1 MGRRDFQSTVADAL
15 PRIIQEQAKNG
26 IGSIRFWKKD
36 KKTVGKLY
44 FRGGSIYAIEVS
56 TYVPNIVNRI
66 ATNEYISQ
74 ANREQLLNKF
84 QDDIT
89 NPEAINYVLTYQMFP
104 EKPLMT
110 YIKDYFL
117 DAFDLLY
124 SWDSVNA
131 EWRTNDEPPK
141 TVPTVPNANPFE
153 LIEKLEKRKSFLE
166 EEVAPLWNTAPVNMG
181 SLGFRRT
188 VDYTDPDYITNVIL
202 SLGDG
207 KWTIGGV
214 AEYLGLSH
222 FNTKIVIYDLWR
234 EGVVDILHPSGLVIT
249 YRDPETLHQSEH
261 NPNPTAEELPAIEA
275 ELLSPESAEEETVAA
290 QPEEP
295 VAAPDTTIEV
305 AESTPVEEPVKDEEP
320 VSIPQEDVS
329 EVISLIEEID
339 APITPAQPAS
349 ITPPVS
355 EAEPEELISLET
367 NHVVLPPVEP
377 TPATTTKESEVMSD
391 PTPTGSNPSTASRLR
406 AIAAQL
412 QQELRDLQNT
422 IQSVHQSQVAKETY
436 VNSLKAE
443 RQALVD
449 KIRLMD
455 TNIANETQ
463 SLEAI
468 KTELSQLQAEYNESI
483 SFTKDIKY

>member
-74 ANREQLLNKF
+74 TNREQLLNKF

-166 EEVAPLWNTAPVNMG
+166 EEVAPLWNTAPFNMG

-261 NPNPTAEELPAIEA
+261 NPNPTAEELPTIEA
-275 ELLSPESAEEETVAA
+275 ELLSPESAEEETKVSPLEESDSTVKVAETQA
-290 QPEEP
+290 TEEP
-295 VAAPDTTIEV
+295 TKE
-305 AESTPVEEPVKDEEP
+305 EEPM
-320 VSIPQEDVS
+320 SNPQEDSS

-339 APITPAQPAS
+339 ALPVATQS
-349 ITPPVS
+349 IVTETLTS
-355 EAEPEELISLET
+355 EPEETISLET
-367 NHVVLPPVEP
+367 NHIVLPQP
-377 TPATTTKESEVMSD
+377 TPTIATPTKESEVMSD

-412 QQELRDLQNT
+412 QQELRELQNT
-422 IQSVHQSQVAKETY
+422 IQSVHQSQLAKEAY
-436 VNSLKAE
+436 VNNLKAE
-443 RQALVD
+443 RQALAD
-449 KIRLMD
+449 KLRLMD
-455 TNIANETQ
+455 NNITNETN